1 MGVTGDCFGFVVGCV
16 VGCVVGFVVVC
27 VVWANAGVAIINV
40 SKKNLVNRTWS
51 VMVSSSPVFGAHVR
65 ARNYPRAEDTRS
77 ELEVL
82 IMLIEN
88 ESGLGCQ
95 KVGKRRFVINPRR
108 VMPP

>member
-1 MGVTGDCFGFVVGCV
+1 MTGDCFGFVVGFV
-16 VGCVVGFVVVC
+16 VGCVVVC
-27 VVWANAGVAIINV
+27 VVWANAGVPIINV

-65 ARNYPRAEDTRS
+65 AKNYPRAEDTRS

-82 IMLIEN
+82 NMLIEN
-88 ESGLGCQ
+88 ESGLECQ
-95 KVGKRRFVINPRR
+95 KVGKRLGVIKPRR